1 MGTVNPVSNY
11 NVYTVDRTHEVVLYE
26 TQSGPEQASFILL
39 KKKHLVTTADIKM
52 ALENTF
58 D

>member
-1 MGTVNPVSNY
+1 MIMFIQWTALIKFSFMERKVG
-11 NVYTVDRTHEVVLYE
+11 
-26 TQSGPEQASFILL
+26 QQASFILL